1 MAFGFIGDIVE
12 GVADIFLP
20 AKGTRG
26 ATIGSTIGGAIGGPT
41 GAAVGGVV
49 GSGLSSGLSA
59 ATASGQEGQAA
70 TTTPTV
76 AQSPQAAPESALS
89 GNGPSVYRPTFAQYE
104 AAGVPLYAST
114 NLPSTVTKPGA
125 IGMAETVLD
134 VAYSMGQSL
143 FGGGSS
149 VCAATPKKLITA
161 RQKPDGSYCLS
172 VSRKQQQQLKQMVM
186 YMGIEGTADYVG
198 LNVQELAALLVKK
211 FPPRRKGI
219 SAAQLRTA
227 KRVNRQIMG
236 MAKQLQESCKTTTR
250 RR

>member
-59 ATASGQEGQAA
+59 ATASGREGQAA

-76 AQSPQAAPESALS
+76 AQLPQAAPESSLS
-89 GNGPSVYRPTFAQYE
+89 GNGPRVYRPTFAQYE

-114 NLPSTVTKPGA
+114 DLPSTEVKKPGA

-134 VAYSMGQSL
+134 VAYNMGQSL
-143 FGGGSS
+143 FGGPS
-149 VCAATPKKLITA
+149 VCATTPKRLISQ
-161 RQKPDGSYCLS
+161 RQKCDGTVCLT
-172 VSRKQQQQLKQMVM
+172 VTRKQQHQLKQMVM

-236 MAKQLQESCKTTTR
+236 MAKQLQDSCKTTTR

>member
-1 MAFGFIGDIVE
+1 MAFGFLGDIVE

-26 ATIGSTIGGAIGGPT
+26 ATVGSTIGSIFGPT
-41 GAAVGGVV
+41 GSAVGSVV
-49 GSGLSSGLSA
+49 GSGLSQGLSA
-59 ATASGQEGQAA
+59 ATASGGTGQAA
-70 TTTPTV
+70 TTTPTI
-76 AQSPQAAPESALS
+76 AQAPQAAPETAVSS
-89 GNGPSVYRPTFAQYE
+89 QGPNVYRPSFAQYE

-114 NLPSTVTKPGA
+114 NLPSTITKPGA
-125 IGMAETVLD
+125 VGMAETILD
-134 VAYSMGQSL
+134 VAYNVGSSW
-143 FGGGSS
+143 FGGSNVCSASKPKTLVSQRQKCDGS
-149 VCAATPKKLITA
+149 VCLTVT
-161 RQKPDGSYCLS
+161 
-172 VSRKQQQQLKQMVM
+172 RKQQQQLKQMVM

-198 LNVQELAALLVKK
+198 LSVQELAALLVKK

-236 MAKQLQESCKTTTR
+236 MAKQLQDSCKTTTR